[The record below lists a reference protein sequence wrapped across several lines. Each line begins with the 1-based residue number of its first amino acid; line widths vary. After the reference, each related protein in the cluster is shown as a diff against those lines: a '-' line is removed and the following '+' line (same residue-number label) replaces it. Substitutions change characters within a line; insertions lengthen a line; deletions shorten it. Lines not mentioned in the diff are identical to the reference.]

1 MNISRDKGEGTDI
14 HNSISA
20 IEKASYGF
28 PVIQRVRRD
37 TVSSR
42 KPVES
47 ESTARVNLTR
57 GDIELQPPG
66 IYFPLCVIGHPI

>member
-1 MNISRDKGEGTDI
+1 MKVSRDKGEGTDI

-28 PVIQRVRRD
+28 SVIQQVRRD
-37 TVSSR
+37 TVSLR

-47 ESTARVNLTR
+47 ESTASSAA
-57 GDIELQPPG
+57 
-66 IYFPLCVIGHPI
+66 LC